1 MNILIINGAEVR
13 NNRALGDLNSTLTTM
28 YLDHFRN
35 QHQVMITD
43 VFGGYTVQE
52 ERNKFLNADLVILQ
66 FPVYWFSIPGLM
78 KRYIDDVFDSS
89 QFFAGQKGYGRNG
102 KLKGKYILSATW
114 NALEDQFET
123 ETGFFDG
130 LSVDQVFTPVHK
142 AFQYIGLIHAGTLSL
157 HDVIKNPNIDQYT
170 KQFTDFITQLDLK

>member
-1 MNILIINGAEVR
+1 MNILIINGAEIR
-13 NNRALGDLNSTLTTM
+13 NNRALGDLNSTLVSM
-28 YLDHFRN
+28 YLNHFRDGN
-35 QHQVMITD
+35 QVMITD
-43 VFGGYTVQE
+43 VFGGYNVQE

-78 KRYIDDVFDSS
+78 KRYIDDVFDTN
-89 QFFAGQKGYGRNG
+89 QFFSGQNAYGRNG

-123 ETGFFDG
+123 KDGFFDG

-142 AFQYIGLIHAGTLSL
+142 AFQYLGLEHEGTLSL
-157 HDVIKNPNIDQYT
+157 HDVIKNPDMEKYT
-170 KQFTDFITQLDLK
+170 AQFEAFMSKVEL